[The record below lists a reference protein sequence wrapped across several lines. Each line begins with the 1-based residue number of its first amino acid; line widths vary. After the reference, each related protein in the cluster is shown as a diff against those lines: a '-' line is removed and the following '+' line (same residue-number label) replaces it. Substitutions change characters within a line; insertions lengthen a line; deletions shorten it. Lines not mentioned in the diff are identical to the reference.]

1 MSEEITAESFF
12 GPEKPE
18 LTAKIPKEVQ
28 ELSPKTIEDSTV
40 CEVRFCT
47 GGRLSA
53 PPVLHFHD
61 YTMQASQAIAE
72 IPHASEH
79 LPLVVE
85 ILNSMV
91 VEDFDCGLLHLE
103 EAKEVLLNI
112 HAKWWG
118 PNLSGYRY
126 LLDDSI
132 IDKEKLFAK
141 ENISVAE
148 IPIANI
154 GKRIKPLDTEIKE
167 PISIKANG
175 VCVKFIYPRI
185 RNSGIVSDLLKKE
198 FADEEQHFF
207 KTAQIVKWNE
217 QQKDPELRKEISM
230 EEAEEY
236 KEYLARRSAKDLLY
250 TRAQLICEVDGVQ
263 LNSFEERVDALE
275 NNPKISV
282 KHWMLYDNFLD
293 TKGNFGVQDEV
304 EFYSEVLGKNIVR
317 SFPFRSYNFFPN
329 VSVESLRAEQS
340 EISFG

>member
-12 GPEKPE
+12 GPEKPD
-18 LTAKIPKEVQ
+18 LTAKIPQEVKD
-28 ELSPKTIEDSTV
+28 LSPNKVQDDTV

-79 LPLVVE
+79 LPLIVD

-103 EAKEVLLNI
+103 EAKEVLLNV
-112 HAKWWG
+112 HVKWWG
-118 PNLSGYRY
+118 ANLSGYRY

-132 IDKEKLFAK
+132 TDKEKLFAK
-141 ENISVAE
+141 ENISIAE

-154 GKRIKPLDTEIKE
+154 GKRIKPLAPEIKE
-167 PISIKANG
+167 PINIKANG
-175 VCVKFIYPRI
+175 VYVKFIYPRI
-185 RNSGIVSDLLKKE
+185 RNSAIVSDLLKKE
-198 FADEEQHFF
+198 FADEEQRFF

-217 QQKDPELRKEISM
+217 QQKDPELRKEISI
-230 EEAEEY
+230 EEAELY
-236 KEYLARRSAKDLLY
+236 RDYLARKAAKDLIY
-250 TRAQLICEVDGVQ
+250 TRAQLICEVNGRP
-263 LNSFEERVDALE
+263 LNTFEERVDALE
-275 NNPKISV
+275 NDPDISV
-282 KHWMLYDNFLD
+282 KHWMLYENFLKNEGD
-293 TKGNFGVQDEV
+293 FGVQDEV

-329 VSVESLRAEQS
+329 VSVESIRSEQS